1 MRISDWSSDV
11 CPSDLNPSPRK
22 WRSKHPTISCST
34 TRAKWNSR
42 SSSGRIGCIRCGNDT
57 DGYRRRASHQLDEQN
72 RLEAAPASRS
82 PTTTKQ
88 KRGTRE
94 RVRRVTC
101 RPPSIPNLQHLLL
114 RDTTSKPPG
123 PHLQHTLGVE
133 RYHQAQQTIT
143 QLARPRHRFGQIGRA
158 HL

>member
-101 RPPSIPNLQHLLL
+101 RPPSIPNLPHLLL

-123 PHLQHTLGVE
+123 PHPQHTLGVE

-143 QLARPRHRFGQIGRA
+143 QQIGRA
-158 HL
+158 HV